1 VREQTKLEQLISHK
15 VLIFDKSLLKSI
27 KEQVV
32 KQFLDTFK
40 SSSVFLMTS
49 SSNENGLPFT
59 FLYGAKNVK

>member
-49 SSNENGLPFT
+49 SSKENEIFT
-59 FLYGAKNVK
+59 RKEISK